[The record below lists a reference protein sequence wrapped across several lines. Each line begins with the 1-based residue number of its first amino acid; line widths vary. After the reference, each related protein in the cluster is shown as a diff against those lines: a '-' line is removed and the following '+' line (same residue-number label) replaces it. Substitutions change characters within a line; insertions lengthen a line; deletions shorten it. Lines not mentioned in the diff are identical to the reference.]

1 MLDISKFVTVDEN
14 GKAVIDT
21 EAYKSAYDAELR
33 KSLDTNSENTKKKL
47 EAEIRKNL
55 EEEAK
60 LSAEEKLKKEKEDFE
75 TYKKEEIRKFA
86 HERAKVK
93 MTDAEMGEDEINTYL
108 ELVNSHE
115 DIAKIE
121 KLIETRKKNQEEL
134 KKKWQEELVN
144 SQPNPNGN
152 QSSGAEKSYGAQM
165 AEQYQNRTNST
176 GNTVTA
182 WGK

>member
-1 MLDISKFVTVDEN
+1 MLDISKFVTVDEE

-47 EAEIRKNL
+47 EAEIRKTL

-60 LSAEEKLKKEKEDFE
+60 LSAEEKLKKDREDFE
-75 TYKKEEIRKFA
+75 ASMAKRLKDFA
-86 HERAKVK
+86 QTQAKSK
-93 MTDAEMGEDEINTYL
+93 MTLAEIGEDEINTYL
-108 ELVNSHE
+108 ELVNSEE
-115 DIAKIE
+115 DIAKIDR
-121 KLIETRKKNQEEL
+121 LIETRKKAQEDL

-144 SQPNPNGN
+144 QQPSPSGNNGA
-152 QSSGAEKSYGAQM
+152 GGDKSFGAQM
-165 AEQYQNRTNST
+165 AEQYQTKTQAT

>member
-14 GKAVIDT
+14 GKAVIDND
-21 EAYKSAYDAELR
+21 AYQSAIDAEFR
-33 KSLDTNSENTKKKL
+33 KALDKNSENTKKKL
-47 EAEIRKNL
+47 EAEIRQTL
-55 EEEAK
+55 EQEAK
-60 LSAEEKLKKEKEDFE
+60 LSAEEKLKKDKEDFE
-75 TYKKEEIRKFA
+75 NYKKEEIRKFA

>member
-75 TYKKEEIRKFA
+75 TYKKEEIKKFA

-108 ELVNSHE
+108 ELVNSNE

-121 KLIETRKKNQEEL
+121 KLIETRKKTQEEL

-152 QSSGAEKSYGAQM
+152 QSSGAEKEYGAQM
-165 AEQYQNRTNST
+165 AEQYQKRTQSS

-182 WGK
+182 WGQ

>member
-33 KSLDTNSENTKKKL
+33 KSLDTNSENTKKKF
-47 EAEIRKNL
+47 EAELRKSI

-60 LSAEEKLKKEKEDFE
+60 LSAEEKFKKQVEEFEKSMTQRITDFA
-75 TYKKEEIRKFA
+75 KKQAKAKMVSAEIGEE
-86 HERAKVK
+86 
-93 MTDAEMGEDEINTYL
+93 EINTYL
-108 ELVNSHE
+108 ELVNTDD
-115 DIAKIE
+115 DIAKID
-121 KLIETRKKNQEEL
+121 KLIETRKKTQEEL

-144 SQPNPNGN
+144 SQPNPSGN

-165 AEQYQNRTNST
+165 AEQYQNRTQST